1 MAIEEREIGVNDVA
15 IGMFVSRL
23 DRPWTDTPF
32 PLQGFL
38 VDDARQ
44 LHMLREHCARVWIDV
59 ELTRPDARI
68 TLLRLERQA
77 PRPAPVPHASAGF
90 AWLPESGS
98 VRHVDSVT
106 VEAERPAAAAAID
119 DARRIGARILDDIR
133 AGRVLAPD
141 DVRLAAEPI
150 VASVLRNADALFWV
164 NALRARDAY
173 SYSHAI
179 NCSALAAAF
188 GRHLGLPRELLVRI
202 ACGALLFDIGKTRV
216 PDEILSK
223 PGPLN
228 PLEMARARRHV
239 ELGLSILDEGGEQD
253 AIVREMMGAHHERF
267 DGSGYPQRLRD
278 AQIPVYA
285 RIAGIVDSFDAMTS
299 DRPYARAMPRYDA
312 LQALY
317 RARDVLYHGE
327 LVEQFISCLGVYP
340 TGSLVELGTG
350 EIAAVMAQNPSRRL
364 RPRIMVLTGPDK
376 RLRDGFRSV
385 DLMDPPADGMPLE
398 IRRPIAPGEYGIDLT
413 ELYL

>member
-1 MAIEEREIGVNDVA
+1 MAIEEREIGTDQVA
-15 IGMFVSRL
+15 IGMFVCRL

-38 VDDARQ
+38 VTDIEQ
-44 LHMLREHCARVWIDV
+44 LATLREYCSRVWIDV
-59 ELTRPDARI
+59 ELTRPAAQL
-68 TLLRLERQA
+68 TLARLERLT
-77 PRPAPVPHASAGF
+77 PRRGPARSRLHVPGAGQ
-90 AWLPESGS
+90 
-98 VRHVDSVT
+98 VRYVDTVT
-106 VEAERPAAAAAID
+106 TEQERPAAAAAVD
-119 DARRIGARILDDIR
+119 EARRIGARILDDVR
-133 AGRVLAPD
+133 AGRDLVPEDA
-141 DVRLAAEPI
+141 RLAAEPI

-164 NALRARDAY
+164 NALRAHDAY

-188 GRHLGLPRELLVRI
+188 GRHLGLPREMLVRL

-216 PDEILSK
+216 PVDILDK

-239 ELGLSILDEGGEQD
+239 ELGLQILNDGGEQD
-253 AIVREMMGAHHERF
+253 PIVREMMAGHHERF

-278 AQIPVYA
+278 PAIPVYA

-299 DRPYARAMPRYDA
+299 DRPHARAMQRYDA
-312 LQALY
+312 LQELY
-317 RARDVLYHGE
+317 RGRDTLYHGE

-340 TGSLVELGTG
+340 TGSLVELNTG
-350 EIAAVMAQNPSRRL
+350 EVAVVLAQNPSRRL
-364 RPRIMVLTGPDK
+364 RPRLMLLTDADK
-376 RLRDGFRSV
+376 RLREGFASV
-385 DLMDPPADGMPLE
+385 DLMDQPLDTPALE
-398 IRRPIAPGEYGIDLT
+398 IRRPVAPDEYGIDLT